1 MAALRNEQA
10 LPRPCSDH
18 HVTHETRGDFSFVAI
33 GVRLVT
39 GEHVELPRRN
49 SVGHITEHQRQAA
62 FKHIELFAPA
72 IGIGFGRVV
81 LARFQAPFPELHLA
95 GGTGLGQQ
103 HRLAARNGAGPGQFI
118 DATRIAG
125 LGSLDQ
131 VAEGYVECFGH
142 AIEGGQADVLFTR
155 LDRHQHPPADPG
167 LFSEGRL
174 AHIGGVAQAPN
185 IEADVLQDR
194 GPLRGI
200 FVHYIAH
207 LVGLGSILRNIRR
220 IVRPPQVARKVM
232 TSVNSSHNTSPR
244 FSRFSKAECVLVLI
258 TMVWGGTFLLVQ
270 HAMTVSGPM
279 FFVGLRFAAATLIVA
294 LFSWRHLRDLTLFEL
309 KAGSFIGV
317 AIMLGYGLQ
326 TVGLQSIPS
335 SQSAFITALYVPFV
349 PLLQWLV
356 LGRRPGL
363 MPSIGIMLAFTGL
376 MLLSGPAG
384 ASLNFSPGEI
394 ATLISAVAIAAEIIL
409 ISNFAGQVDV
419 RRVTVV
425 QLAVTSVLSFLL
437 VVPTQERI
445 PDFSWL
451 LLCSALG
458 LGAASAAIQVAMNWA
473 QKSVSPTRA
482 TLIYAGEPVWAGI
495 VGRIAGERLPAV
507 ALVGAGLIVAA
518 VIVSELK
525 TKGKGVVAKADLES
539 ETQR

>member
-1 MAALRNEQA
+1 MSPN
-10 LPRPCSDH
+10 
-18 HVTHETRGDFSFVAI
+18 
-33 GVRLVT
+33 
-39 GEHVELPRRN
+39 N
-49 SVGHITEHQRQAA
+49 SA
-62 FKHIELFAPA
+62 
-72 IGIGFGRVV
+72 
-81 LARFQAPFPELHLA
+81 
-95 GGTGLGQQ
+95 
-103 HRLAARNGAGPGQFI
+103 
-118 DATRIAG
+118 
-125 LGSLDQ
+125 
-131 VAEGYVECFGH
+131 
-142 AIEGGQADVLFTR
+142 
-155 LDRHQHPPADPG
+155 
-167 LFSEGRL
+167 
-174 AHIGGVAQAPN
+174 
-185 IEADVLQDR
+185 
-194 GPLRGI
+194 
-200 FVHYIAH
+200 
-207 LVGLGSILRNIRR
+207 
-220 IVRPPQVARKVM
+220 
-232 TSVNSSHNTSPR
+232 SPIR

-258 TMVWGGTFLLVQ
+258 TMIWGGTFLIVQ

-279 FFVGLRFAAATLIVA
+279 FFVGLRFAAAAAIVA
-294 LFSWRHLRDLTLFEL
+294 MFSWRHLRELTLFEV

-376 MLLSGPAG
+376 MLLSGPSG
-384 ASLNFSPGEI
+384 AALNFSPGEI

-409 ISNFAGQVDV
+409 ISTFAGQVDV

-425 QLAVTSVLSFLL
+425 QLAVTAVLSFLL
-437 VVPTQERI
+437 VVPTGEVI

-451 LLCSALG
+451 LLATALG

-495 VGRIAGERLPAV
+495 VGRIAGERLPAI

-525 TKGKGVVAKADLES
+525 TKGRSTEAEAELER
-539 ETQR
+539 ETQG